1 MKTSSYTQD
10 PLVIEKPS
18 QKLLEFVREL
28 ERRKCETKNELLTK
42 KDRYFPAKKK

>member
-28 ERRKCETKNELLTK
+28 ERRKCETENELLTK
-42 KDRYFPAKKK
+42 KDKYFPAKKK